1 MSAENKALVCRLIE
15 EVQNQHHLD
24 RLDEFFA
31 PDFINHLDH
40 RGDSSELNSVEKT
53 RLFFRAF
60 IAAFPDLHVTIHN
73 QLAEA
78 DKVVTHKTFHG
89 THQGEFMGLPPTGK
103 QIALEIID
111 ILRLANGKVVEHW
124 AVRDQMGMMQQLGL
138 VPTSDQ
144 S

>member
-1 MSAENKALVCRLIE
+1 
-15 EVQNQHHLD
+15 
-24 RLDEFFA
+24 
-31 PDFINHLDH
+31 
-40 RGDSSELNSVEKT
+40 
-53 RLFFRAF
+53 
-60 IAAFPDLHVTIHN
+60 
-73 QLAEA
+73 
-78 DKVVTHKTFHG
+78 
-89 THQGEFMGLPPTGK
+89 MGLPPTGK